1 MTLLLLFSSKRL
13 CMETLHQVLSFAR
26 FAGDS
31 FRGTYRAQS
40 NATLPIII
48 RSMSAAPSATAPPQ
62 PSPPTPPVYT
72 RKPDFF
78 DRVHAFWQRV
88 TEGLE
93 LQQLWNQFQTEARSG
108 YRLYSRDVEAR
119 SPQPQPGVKP
129 DRWQIAK
136 DFFWAILMKLSPA
149 KRVVLLIGLVMV
161 CVGAIRFT
169 AGDTTTSLDVRTL
182 GALLILIL
190 LILETADRVVMKR
203 DLEIAREIQ
212 HWLVPSEAPNVP
224 GLDIDFVTR
233 PANTV
238 AGDYYDV
245 VPRAEPGKYLIAVAD
260 VAGKSMPA
268 ALLMATFQAS
278 LKTLSVASPSLPD
291 LVLGLN
297 RYACDHSIQGTRF
310 TTAFLAEY
318 DSASLILTYVNAGHN
333 PPVLLRGA
341 DVLHLTEGGV
351 PLGILKD
358 ARYDSGQIQLRSGD
372 LLAIYTDGVVEA
384 ENVAGHEFGEN
395 MMINALRSVP
405 GGTAKQVIRQL
416 MLNIESFVATAP
428 QHDDITCLVL
438 RCTL

>member
-1 MTLLLLFSSKRL
+1 
-13 CMETLHQVLSFAR
+13 
-26 FAGDS
+26 
-31 FRGTYRAQS
+31 
-40 NATLPIII
+40 
-48 RSMSAAPSATAPPQ
+48 MSAAPSAAAPPQ
-62 PSPPTPPVYT
+62 PPRPTQPSIHPP
-72 RKPDFF
+72 RPDFF
-78 DRVHAFWQRV
+78 DRIHSFWQRV

-119 SPQPQPGVKP
+119 ATQPQPGI
-129 DRWQIAK
+129 RRGHWQTAK

-149 KRVVLLIGLVMV
+149 KRVVLLIGLVMLFM
-161 CVGAIRFT
+161 GAIQFT
-169 AGDTTTSLDVRTL
+169 TGDTKTSLDFRTL
-182 GALLILIL
+182 GALLILML

-278 LKTLSVASPSLPD
+278 LKTLSAASPSLPD

-318 DSASLILTYVNAGHN
+318 DSTSCSLTYVNAGHN
-333 PPVLLRGA
+333 PPVLLRGM

-358 ARYDSGQIQLRSGD
+358 AKYDSGQIQLGSGD

-384 ENVAGHEFGEN
+384 ENVAGQEFGEN
-395 MMINALRSVP
+395 LMINSLRSVP

-416 MLNIESFVATAP
+416 MLNIEGFVATAP

-438 RCTL
+438 RCTA